1 MGWIGTKKTN
11 STWAHVQDHVVGDR
25 KDIEIVKHSTRG
37 GIYYLAVRTIET
49 GEIWGLV
56 VLTEK
61 YRGSKELRIKT
72 IDEFMGPYYYNADPK
87 VLDALSPTAN
97 SNALAWRDRCR
108 QQAPLQ
114 KKDLRGLIVR
124 LYGQEYEILGKGHPR
139 ARSYQ
144 VKHLSSGLY
153 YRLKGSQLGDC
164 EIVR

>member
-1 MGWIGTKKTN
+1 MGWLGTIKRK
-11 STWAHVQDHVVGDR
+11 STWSHVRDHVVGDR

-37 GIYYLAVRTIET
+37 GIYYLAVRTIDT
-49 GEIWGLV
+49 GEVWGLV

-61 YRGSKELRIKT
+61 DRGSKEIRIKT
-72 IDEFMGPYYYNADPK
+72 IDEYMGPYYYHASAA
-87 VLDALSPTAN
+87 VLNALSPTSN
-97 SNALAWRDRCR
+97 VNALAWRDRCR
-108 QQAPLQ
+108 QREPLQ
-114 KKDLRGLIVR
+114 RKDLRGLIVR

-144 VKHLSSGLY
+144 VKHVASGLY